1 MANIKQ
7 SGSKTKSKARARKS
21 TKKAGTRKVSGK
33 AADDFDRARKT
44 LDKKKQPRDLRTH
57 WAHFWNVCPKCGGDM
72 FEQTSLKIR
81 YEVCRKCHGIYID
94 QGEASLIKRFLD
106 PVKWLN
112 AALRRSKDPK
122 TF

>member
-7 SGSKTKSKARARKS
+7 SGRKTKSKSKAARKPKN
-21 TKKAGTRKVSGK
+21 TEGE
-33 AADDFDRARKT
+33 FERARKT
-44 LDKKKQPRDLRTH
+44 LDKKKQTRDLNTH

-72 FEQTSLKIR
+72 FEQTTLKIR

-94 QGEASLIKRFLD
+94 QGEARLVKRFLD
-106 PVKWLN
+106 PVKWLG

>member
-7 SGSKTKSKARARKS
+7 SGSKTKSKARSRKS
-21 TKKAGTRKVSGK
+21 AKKAGTRKVSSK
-33 AADDFDRARKT
+33 ATDDFDRARKT
-44 LDKKKQPRDLRTH
+44 LDKKKQTRDLRTH

-94 QGEASLIKRFLD
+94 QGEASLIKRFLA